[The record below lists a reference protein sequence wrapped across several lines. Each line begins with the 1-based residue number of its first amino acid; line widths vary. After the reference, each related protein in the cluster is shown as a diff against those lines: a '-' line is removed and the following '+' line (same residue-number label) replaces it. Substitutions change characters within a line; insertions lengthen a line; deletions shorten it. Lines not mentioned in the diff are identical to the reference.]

1 MLIQWQE
8 LRLKFKESIM
18 QTLSFS
24 FQISDSVYQNFTDK
38 IGKENVA
45 RYFFNFI
52 NDYGKDTEKL
62 PPAYQKIGGAK
73 PFYIPDDFDD
83 EMDFNDWLDDN
94 SQDANARL
102 TVTESKGA
110 FDDFFGILQS
120 EKSVSIEDM
129 DKAIKMHGGQL

>member
-1 MLIQWQE
+1 
-8 LRLKFKESIM
+8 M

-62 PPAYQKIGGAK
+62 PPAAK

-83 EMDFNDWLDDN
+83 EMDFGDCLDDETQH
-94 SQDANARL
+94 SKATL
-102 TVTESKGA
+102 TVTQSKGA
-110 FDDFFGILQS
+110 FDDFFGVLKS
-120 EKSVSIEDM
+120 DKSVSIEDM
-129 DKAIKMHGGQL
+129 NKAIKMRGGQL

>member
-1 MLIQWQE
+1 
-8 LRLKFKESIM
+8 M

-73 PFYIPDDFDD
+73 PFYIPDDFDN
-83 EMDFNDWLDDN
+83 EMDFVDCLDDETQN
-94 SQDANARL
+94 SKATL

-129 DKAIKMHGGQL
+129 DKAIKMRGGQL